1 MKTNLR
7 TGFIGGGNMAE
18 AIIKGIRGQGSGVS
32 RGEVTSPVHKGLLVS
47 EPREDRR
54 QYLEKTYG
62 VETTASN
69 KQIVTSCDIIILAVK
84 PQNMDTVIEEIS
96 GALTGDKTVVSIAA
110 GITLEYLSS
119 RLKTKKLVRV
129 MPNTPA
135 LVQKGMSVMS
145 LCECFSDRDID
156 VVREIFMSVGEV
168 LTMPEK
174 YMNAVTAVSGSGPAF
189 IAYFIE
195 AIIEG
200 GIKMG
205 LNKDDAF
212 TLAVQTAVGTAHL
225 LDTGMSPSKLR
236 EMVTSPGGT
245 TAAGL
250 RAFEEKKFKDI
261 VSFAIEAAKN
271 RADEMGKGR
280 G

>member
-1 MKTNLR
+1 MKI
-7 TGFIGGGNMAE
+7 GFIGGGNMAE
-18 AIIKGIRGQGSGVS
+18 AIIKGIRGQGSGV
-32 RGEVTSPVHKGLLVS
+32 RGQEKDILVS

-54 QYLEKTYG
+54 QYLEKTYE
-62 VETTASN
+62 VKTTASN
-69 KQIVTSCDIIILAVK
+69 KLIATSCDIIILAVK
-84 PQNMDTVIEEIS
+84 PQNMEAVLEEIREDVTS
-96 GALTGDKTVVSIAA
+96 DKTVVSIAA
-110 GITLEYLSS
+110 GITLAYLSS

-135 LVQKGMSVMS
+135 LVQKGMTVMS

-156 VVREIFMSVGEV
+156 VVREIFISIGEV
-168 LTMPEK
+168 LTLPEK

-189 IAYFIE
+189 FAFFIE
-195 AIIEG
+195 AMIEG
-200 GIKMG
+200 GIKTG
-205 LNKDDAF
+205 LNRDDAF
-212 TLAVQTAVGTAHL
+212 TLAVQTAVGTARL
-225 LDTGMSPSKLR
+225 LDSGMSPSKLR

-250 RAFEEKKFKDI
+250 RAFEEKGFKDT

-271 RADEMGKGR
+271 RADELGKGR

>member
-1 MKTNLR
+1 MKI
-7 TGFIGGGNMAE
+7 GFIGGGNMAE
-18 AIIKGIRGQGSGVS
+18 AIIKGIVS
-32 RGEVTSPVHKGLLVS
+32 RGEATSSVRKGLLVS

-54 QYLEKTYG
+54 QYLEKTYEI
-62 VETTASN
+62 ETTASN

-84 PQNMDTVIEEIS
+84 PQNMDSVVDEIS
-96 GALTGDKTVVSIAA
+96 EAVTADKSVVSIAA
-110 GITLEYLSS
+110 GITLAYLSS

-135 LVQKGMSVMS
+135 LVQKGMTVMS

-156 VVREIFMSVGEV
+156 VVREIFMSIGEV
-168 LTMPEK
+168 LTLPEK

-189 IAYFIE
+189 ISFFIE
-195 AIIEG
+195 AMIEG
-200 GIKMG
+200 GIKTG

-212 TLAVQTAVGTAHL
+212 TLAVQTAVGTAQL
-225 LDTGMSPSKLR
+225 LDSGMSPSNLR

-250 RAFEEKKFKDI
+250 RAFEEKGFKDT

-271 RADEMGKGR
+271 RADELGKGR